1 MSWKNFTCSSNC
13 KDPENRKKKNCVCG
27 GHNWKNPKRNLY
39 HNSTKRKLDIKRERR
54 IKQKNKLEYN

>member
-13 KDPENRKKKNCVCG
+13 KDPENRTKKNCVCG
-27 GHNWKNPKRNLY
+27 GHNWKNYKRNLH